1 MNIAQNITM
10 ITNITYQMSL
20 NGTLNMTEYELPW
33 EYEYNWYLLVVSL
46 TCSLSGS
53 FSVFSLMYMIKYACE
68 MKIIV
73 ICLIAISV
81 ALPIVS
87 VWNLHF
93 LCLAAMEFKLVK
105 LYFNLT
111 YTILSM
117 LYS

>member
-1 MNIAQNITM
+1 MSNGNITMNIAQNITM

-73 ICLIAISV
+73 ICLIAIFA
-81 ALPIVS
+81 ALPI
-87 VWNLHF
+87 
-93 LCLAAMEFKLVK
+93 
-105 LYFNLT
+105 
-111 YTILSM
+111 
-117 LYS
+117 